1 LALLLVGGLCSA
13 WCIGVRD
20 SYLGAVVTWFSVNG
34 VGSGVTGDGETYFEF
49 VFEKELDTML
59 W

>member
-1 LALLLVGGLCSA
+1 MF

-20 SYLGAVVTWFSVNG
+20 SHLGAAAAWFSVNG
-34 VGSGVTGDGETYFEF
+34 VGFDVTGNGETYFEF